1 MNADSDRRNF
11 LLGGTALTGGFLAGT
26 TAAQD
31 QPPAKGDPHAGHG
44 GGGTNYGPTDPGDRG
59 KLTPGRRKSGE
70 PPVPVEHPDIGK
82 LPWKMV
88 NGAKEFHLYA
98 RHMKWEFLPDQWFD
112 VWGYGG
118 KPGPKG
124 GSSMPDMPGMTAETE
139 GSMPGPT
146 IEVVEGDKVRIIV
159 HNELPEATTVHWHGL
174 DVPAAMDGVMVLTQ
188 DPIPPGGMFTYE
200 FVLRQNGTF
209 FYHTHVAMQ
218 QAMGLVGLFI
228 VHPKA
233 AWDPPVDRDFAL
245 ILQEWAIL
253 PGASVTNT
261 MSMEFNIF
269 TTNGR
274 AAPYITPMVVRQGDR
289 VRIRLVN
296 FSVIDHHPMHFHGM
310 TFWITGTE
318 GGRLPVTAWIPR
330 NNVLVGV
337 AQAYDIEFVA
347 WNPGDWVLHCHMFHH
362 MMNFMSSMAGSM
374 GGGAMKGMP
383 AGGSMAT
390 GMGMLTRGPALN
402 PELGGTLGRGTGENT
417 GTDRAVG
424 NGPMMGAQPGMPAMP
439 GMAGG
444 QPGGHGGAGGAVP
457 GFPQE
462 MSAMVSY
469 SPAELKK
476 LLKPETRGMRN
487 GWAADVEGLTT
498 LVRVLPPELYDKV
511 VSGKGEVPPGAS
523 VPGAGPG
530 KAGSGHGGMK
540 MDAPAKGHEGM
551 KMDAPAKGQE
561 GMKMDAPAKGHEG
574 MKMDSPAKG
583 QGDPKK
589 RPAPK
594 KDEHEGHKK

>member
-1 MNADSDRRNF
+1 MSAESDRRNF
-11 LLGGTALTGGFLAGT
+11 LIGGSALAGGFLAGS
-26 TAAQD
+26 ASAQD
-31 QPPAKGDPHAGHG
+31 PPPAKDDPHAGHG
-44 GGGTNYGPTDPGDRG
+44 GGGKNYGPTDPGDRG

-98 RHMKWEFLPDQWFD
+98 RHMKWEFLPAQWFD
-112 VWGYGG
+112 VWSYGG

-124 GSSMPDMPGMTAETE
+124 GSSMPDMSGMPGMKAEKD

-174 DVPAAMDGVMVLTQ
+174 DVPNSMDGVMGLTQ

-200 FVLRQNGTF
+200 FELRQNGTF

-218 QAMGLVGLFI
+218 QALGLVGLFI

-347 WNPGDWVLHCHMFHH
+347 WNPGDWMLHCHMFHH

-424 NGPMMGAQPGMPAMP
+424 NGPMMTGQPGKPAMP
-439 GMAGG
+439 GVAGG
-444 QPGGHGGAGGAVP
+444 QPGGHGGHGGAGGVTVP

-469 SPAELKK
+469 SPAEMKK
-476 LLKPETRGMRN
+476 LLKSETRGMRN
-487 GWAADVEGLTT
+487 GWFADVEGLST
-498 LVRVLPPELYDKV
+498 LVRVLPPDLYDKV
-511 VSGKGEVPPGAS
+511 VSGKGEVAPGAS

-530 KAGSGHGGMK
+530 KAGGHEGHGGMK
-540 MDAPAKGHEGM
+540 MD
-551 KMDAPAKGQE
+551 
-561 GMKMDAPAKGHEG
+561 
-574 MKMDSPAKG
+574 
-583 QGDPKK
+583 PKK
-589 RPAPK
+589 DSVPPN

>member
-1 MNADSDRRNF
+1 MDQQDTTRRNF
-11 LLGGTALTGGFLAGT
+11 LAGTLGSAGLMGVGTAI
-26 TAAQD
+26 AQEKQKD
-31 QPPAKGDPHAGHG
+31 EPHAGHG
-44 GGGTNYGPTDPGDRG
+44 GGGGKNYGPVGPSDRG

-98 RHMKWEFLPDQWFD
+98 RHMRREFLPDLWID

-118 KPGPKG
+118 EPGSKGGHSMPGMPGMPDAKDGPKPGPKG
-124 GSSMPDMPGMTAETE
+124 DHSMHGMPGMAGSKE

-174 DVPAAMDGVMVLTQ
+174 DVPVAMDGVMGLTQ
-188 DPIPPGGMFTYE
+188 DPIPAGGMFTYE

-209 FYHTHVAMQ
+209 FYHTHVPMQ

-253 PGASVTNT
+253 PGSSVTNT

-274 AAPYITPMVVRQGDR
+274 AAPYITPMVVRLGDR

-296 FSVIDHHPMHFHGM
+296 FSVIDHHPIHLHGM
-310 TFWITGTE
+310 TFWVTGTE
-318 GGRLPVTAWIPR
+318 GGRMPESAWYPA
-330 NNVLVGV
+330 NNVLVAV
-337 AQAYDIEFVA
+337 AQSRDIEFVA
-347 WNPGDWVLHCHMFHH
+347 NNPGDWIMHCHMFHH
-362 MMNFMSSMAGSM
+362 MMNFMSSMAGPM
-374 GGGAMKGMP
+374 GSEMKGMP
-383 AGGSMAT
+383 AGGNMAT

-424 NGPMMGAQPGMPAMP
+424 NGPMM
-439 GMAGG
+439 AGG
-444 QPGGHGGAGGAVP
+444 QPGMKGMPGMDGGAMVP

-469 SPAELKK
+469 SAAELKK
-476 LLKPETRGMRN
+476 LNKPETRGMRN
-487 GWAADVEGLTT
+487 GWYADVEGLTT
-498 LVRVLPPELYDKV
+498 LIRVLPPELYDKV
-511 VSGKGEVPPGAS
+511 VSGKGEVAPGAS
-523 VPGAGPG
+523 VPGSGSG
-530 KAGSGHGGMK
+530 KASSGHEGHGGMK
-540 MDAPAKGHEGM
+540 TDLPAKGHEGM
-551 KMDAPAKGQE
+551 KMD
-561 GMKMDAPAKGHEG
+561 
-574 MKMDSPAKG
+574 
-583 QGDPKK
+583 PKK
-589 RPAPK
+589 GPSPK